1 MSNKSKKTESPIDAL
16 KNESSRQRWELFHR
30 AIAHAKASTNAATF
44 EEDARGT
51 DPDCSAPILTI
62 VK

>member
-1 MSNKSKKTESPIDAL
+1 MSNKSKKTESPIDGL

-30 AIAHAKASTNAATF
+30 AIAHAKESTNAAIC
-44 EEDARGT
+44 EDDARVNESEYSG
-51 DPDCSAPILTI
+51 PILTI